1 MGVAMP
7 DGSYYV
13 RNAADLQNA
22 IDSVGRGENAGD
34 NGNAIRKHIMNRAA
48 KLSLQSRIP
57 ATWNPDG
64 SLKHYD
70 LDSYLAH
77 FGVKGMKWGVERS
90 ASAKAAS
97 SGPSEK
103 SQAKAAKLIKRA
115 EFHEEGAGVQ
125 GDFSNKL
132 KKAHADLIV
141 NGTESQ
147 VFKDT
152 FPGTEHLGPVK
163 FVLQTGRS
171 REQAQQELSN
181 NLQFTSNQFARSA
194 NGHAAE
200 AQRLRAKAEKLQHS
214 DDDISDVLAH
224 FGVKGMKW
232 GQRKAGTGAASTH
245 VSSDS
250 ARASELKS
258 TVKKHGTA
266 ALSNPELQHL
276 VTRLN
281 LEQQH
286 NRLNPAEVSAGK
298 KILSEVLKIG
308 GNVAKQEASKYA
320 AEYADKGI
328 KQLLEKKAA

>member
-1 MGVAMP
+1 MADPTAAQRSMLAKMGVAMP

-13 RNAADLQNA
+13 RNADDLKNA
-22 IDSVGRGENAGD
+22 IESVGRGENAGKSGD
-34 NGNAIRKHIMNRAA
+34 AIRKHIMTRAT

-77 FGVKGMKWGVERS
+77 FGVKGMKWG
-90 ASAKAAS
+90 
-97 SGPSEK
+97 
-103 SQAKAAKLIKRA
+103 
-115 EFHEEGAGVQ
+115 
-125 GDFSNKL
+125 
-132 KKAHADLIV
+132 
-141 NGTESQ
+141 
-147 VFKDT
+147 
-152 FPGTEHLGPVK
+152 
-163 FVLQTGRS
+163 
-171 REQAQQELSN
+171 
-181 NLQFTSNQFARSA
+181 
-194 NGHAAE
+194 
-200 AQRLRAKAEKLQHS
+200 
-214 DDDISDVLAH
+214 
-224 FGVKGMKW
+224 
-232 GQRKAGTGAASTH
+232 QRKSGTGAASTH

-286 NRLNPAEVSAGK
+286 NRLNPEQVSTGK

-320 AEYADKGI
+320 SEYASKGI
-328 KQLLEKKAA
+328 EELLKKKAA